1 MFVENL
7 QEQLVSKRKA
17 KTRIREKYA
26 ILGFSSGAWI

>member
-1 MFVENL
+1 MFAESL
-7 QEQLVSKRKA
+7 QVLLANKKA